1 MLRPASV
8 PMMSLV
14 EEELGG
20 PTVFRDLAKLDFDY
34 VPEELPHRGDAIRFL
49 ARTYRGLTQGGTR
62 EHALLWGPVGT
73 GKTVVAKR
81 FCRDFATVLA
91 KKGKR
96 LETVHVNCRRRKSA
110 SLAMLGILNHFEPHY
125 PERGFSVGEMMSD
138 LRKHLERRD
147 CHLVVILDE
156 VDALLRADGSNLVYD
171 LTRFNDETGQ
181 RWVGISLVLISQQ
194 YVLDQLDDA
203 ALSTFKRSN
212 VHEITPYG
220 RQEME
225 DIIAQRA
232 DMAFLKGTVDPES
245 VSLIADIAGEAPG
258 GARSGP
264 GDARLGIELL
274 WKSGVLAD
282 DESVDLVTP
291 EHVRAAKAE
300 TYSVVTETK
309 LRNQPKHPLIVLLAL
324 ARRLQR
330 DGGAYCTTGNLESTY
345 GLICEE
351 YGEEAR
357 GHTQFWKYLK
367 QLEDAGFLY
376 ARMSG
381 KGQAGT
387 TQYLS
392 LPDVP
397 AKVLEAKVT
406 TILSGQ

>member
-1 MLRPASV
+1 
-8 PMMSLV
+8 MMSLV

-20 PTVFRDLAKLDFDY
+20 PTVFKDLAKLDFDY
-34 VPEELPHRGDAIRFL
+34 VPDELPHRDEAIRFL

-62 EHALLWGPVGT
+62 EHALVWGPVGT
-73 GKTVVAKR
+73 GKTVVTKR
-81 FCRDFATVLA
+81 FCQDFAAVLA
-91 KKGKR
+91 KKGR
-96 LETVHVNCRRRKSA
+96 RMETVHVNCRRRKSA
-110 SLAMLGILNHFEPHY
+110 ALAMLGILNHFEPHY

-171 LTRFNDETGQ
+171 LTRFNDEVGQ

-194 YVLDQLDDA
+194 FVLDQLDEA

-212 VHEITPYG
+212 VLEVHPYD
-220 RQEME
+220 QSQME
-225 DIIAQRA
+225 DIVAQRVQ
-232 DMAFLKGTVDPES
+232 MSFVSGTVDPEA
-245 VSLIADIAGEAPG
+245 VSLVSDIAGEVPG

-274 WKSGVLAD
+274 WKAGVLAD
-282 DESVDLVTP
+282 DTHDDLVTP

-300 TYSVVTETK
+300 TYSIVTESK
-309 LRNQPKHPLIVLLAL
+309 LRNQPRHPLLVLMAL
-324 ARRLQR
+324 ARRLDR
-330 DGGAYCTTGNLESTY
+330 DGGAYATTGALEDTY
-345 GLICEE
+345 QLLCEE
-351 YGEEAR
+351 YNETPR

-367 QLEDAGFLY
+367 QLEDAGFMY
-376 ARMSG
+376 SRISG

-392 LPDVP
+392 IPDVP
-397 AKVLEAKVT
+397 TKVLQTKVNE
-406 TILSGQ
+406 ILASQND

>member
-1 MLRPASV
+1 
-8 PMMSLV
+8 MMSLV

-20 PTVFRDLAKLDFDY
+20 PTVFKDLAKLDFDY
-34 VPEELPHRGDAIRFL
+34 VPDELPHRDDAIRFL

-62 EHALLWGPVGT
+62 EHALIWGPVGT

-81 FCRDFATVLA
+81 FCRDFAAVLS
-91 KKGKR
+91 KKGR
-96 LETVHVNCRRRKSA
+96 RMETVHVNCRRRKSA
-110 SLAMLGILNHFEPHY
+110 ALAMLGILNHFEPHY
-125 PERGFSVGEMMSD
+125 PERGFSVGEMMGD

-171 LTRFNDETGQ
+171 LTRFNDEVGQ
-181 RWVGISLVLISQQ
+181 QWVGISLVLISQQ
-194 YVLDQLDDA
+194 HVLDQLDDA

-212 VHEITPYG
+212 VLEIQPYG
-220 RQEME
+220 QQEMH
-225 DIIAQRA
+225 DIIEQRGQ
-232 DMAFLKGTVDPES
+232 MAFIQGTVDPEA
-245 VSLIADIAGEAPG
+245 VSLIADIAGQAPG
-258 GARSGP
+258 GAKGGP

-282 DESVDLVTP
+282 DEHADLVDP

-300 TYSVVTETK
+300 TYSVVTESK
-309 LRNQPKHPLIVLLAL
+309 LRNQPKHPLLVLLAI
-324 ARRLQR
+324 AHRLQR
-330 DGGAYCTTGNLESTY
+330 DGGAYVTTGNLEDTY
-345 GLICEE
+345 HVLCEE
-351 YGEEAR
+351 HGEQPR

-376 ARMSG
+376 ARISG

-397 AKVLEAKVT
+397 AKVLAQKVQA
-406 TILSGQ
+406 ILAETG